1 MLPQYKVVI
10 DIMQQ
15 MLSFNPYFR
24 PSALEILKNDIFE
37 DFRNDMREDS
47 IKHLAN
53 YQVFLPV
60 DSDDAFD
67 YENQVGKYSIE
78 DLKSLLIQEINDF
91 NKEIK
96 GGVPNTM
103 NRLVKWFQL
112 LKKTIY
118 NIKWGSIKLQLFNI

>member
-103 NRLVKWFQL
+103 NRLVK
-112 LKKTIY
+112 
-118 NIKWGSIKLQLFNI
+118 